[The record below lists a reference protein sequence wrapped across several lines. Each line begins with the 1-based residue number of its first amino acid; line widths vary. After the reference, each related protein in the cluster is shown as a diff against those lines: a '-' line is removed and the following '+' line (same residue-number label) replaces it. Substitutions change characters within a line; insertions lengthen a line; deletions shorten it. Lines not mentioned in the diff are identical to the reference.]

1 MLPGALVVSLCSAL
15 DSPSTPSFRLLYMS
29 LRPLDIKGQ
38 IEDIEYFI
46 KTQKAVEDSPNKA
59 EIQGGRM
66 IIG

>member
-1 MLPGALVVSLCSAL
+1 LTMLPGAPLFPCAPRSIPPLLPPSA
-15 DSPSTPSFRLLYMS
+15 FFICR
-29 LRPLDIKGQ
+29 LDIKGQ